1 MELVWKVNNSYNEVN
16 SNLQILEKEGIV
28 FNEHFGRMRVVRINK
43 ENPRTAR
50 LLQALKILGTS
61 NDWRDS

>member
-61 NDWRDS
+61 NNWRDS